1 MQLIQGFQPC
11 VTENSRVLVLGSFP
25 SVMSRSNGFYY
36 GNNRNR
42 FWPMMQLFFGGSI
55 DTVEDKIKLLHAS
68 GVALWDVV
76 QRCTVVSSR
85 DDSIRNIELADV
97 EGLINR
103 YRIPLIVCNGRLS
116 YNLTVKNFSRCAQ
129 IEYAPSTSPAN
140 VRFDIEV
147 WRKLLTYKE

>member
-1 MQLIQGFQPC
+1 M
-11 VTENSRVLVLGSFP
+11 
-25 SVMSRSNGFYY
+25 
-36 GNNRNR
+36 
-42 FWPMMQLFFGGSI
+42 
-55 DTVEDKIKLLHAS
+55 
-68 GVALWDVV
+68 ALWDVV
-76 QRCTVVSSR
+76 QRCTVVNSR